1 MKTRIQELRKQN
13 KVTQEELALALG
25 VTRQTIISLENGKYN
40 ASLQLAFKIS
50 RFFGKSIED
59 IFLFEEE
66 ELIMWLN
73 QLFIENPIDF
83 EKRCRN
89 RIVYGICF
97 ILLGAAA
104 IGLSFAVGNHAMVMY
119 LEQGYKDFMPGF
131 YGGTGFGLAAAGVIT
146 IMRNLKYLRN
156 PELKEKRRIYET
168 DERNRMLGLRCWAY
182 TGYTMMLSLYIGIL
196 ISGFISMTVTKTLI
210 SVAAFFAVLL
220 LVFRRLL
227 QKVM

>member
-1 MKTRIQELRKQN
+1 
-13 KVTQEELALALG
+13 
-25 VTRQTIISLENGKYN
+25 
-40 ASLQLAFKIS
+40 
-50 RFFGKSIED
+50 
-59 IFLFEEE
+59 
-66 ELIMWLN
+66 MWLN

-104 IGLSFAVGNHAMVMY
+104 IGLSFAIGNHAMVMY

-146 IMRNLKYLRN
+146 IIRNLKYLRN

-210 SVAAFFAVLL
+210 FVAALFAVLL

-227 QKVM
+227 QKIM